1 MARKQDKPS
10 GGFRPI
16 EVTVRPDKTF
26 RPIQVGSTAAPVAA
40 IQAPEKP
47 ATGEKEG

>member
-16 EVTVRPDKTF
+16 EVSVRPDKTF
-26 RPIQVGSTAAPVAA
+26 RPIEVGSTAAPAVAST
-40 IQAPEKP
+40 PKP
-47 ATGEKEG
+47 AAGEQKREG